1 MNLKTLI
8 ALALRGLLRNRRR
21 GLVTLMAIAF
31 GFAAIALF
39 AGYTHNIYRGLS
51 LQAIHGELLGHL
63 TVSKRGMSR
72 EGKLDPERYL
82 LSAEDVR
89 RITALIEADPHVK
102 LVTPRLALSGIVS
115 NGRASTIFVAEGLEP
130 NAARRLQDGLRAA
143 MDFDAE
149 PAAAAAGG
157 VRALDAAKPDHV
169 TLAAGLAGLLHLQKG
184 DSAAVLT
191 NTLGG
196 QANALDIQIAG
207 LFDTGNAAT
216 NDLYAFMP
224 LQLVRNLYDAEGR
237 ADRLTVLL
245 DDVAATESVR
255 AALLPQLAA
264 AGFEMEIRTWNEL
277 SAFYTQVRGMF
288 DMIFGFI
295 FSIVLTVVLM
305 SVANSMGMTVVERT
319 REIGTLRAIGLR
331 RRGVIGLF
339 VGEAAL
345 LVMLGCILGLLLTL
359 GVRYGINVADISY
372 VPPNQTAPVPLLVDL
387 DAARIAFT
395 ALMMAVVGAFAAW
408 MPARRAAK
416 QPIID
421 ALGHV

>member
-1 MNLKTLI
+1 MNPKTLI
-8 ALALRGLLRNRRR
+8 ALALRGLMRNRRR
-21 GLVTLMAIAF
+21 GLVTLLAIAF

-63 TVSKRGMSR
+63 SLSKRGMSR

-82 LSAEDVR
+82 MTAEEVR
-89 RITALIEADPHVK
+89 RITELVKAEPHVT
-102 LVTPRLALSGIVS
+102 LVTPRLAVSGIVS
-115 NGRASTIFVAEGLEP
+115 NGRASTIFVAEGLDP
-130 NAARRLQDGLRAA
+130 TAARELQAGLLSEMNVTREVAQ
-143 MDFDAE
+143 
-149 PAAAAAGG
+149 GG
-157 VRALDAAKPDHV
+157 VQVLDAAKPDSV
-169 TLAAGLAGLLHLQKG
+169 ALAAGLGALLHLKPG

-196 QANALDIQIAG
+196 QANALDIQVAG
-207 LFDTGNAAT
+207 LFNTGNAAT

-224 LQLVRNLYDAEGR
+224 LQLVRSLYDAEGR
-237 ADRLTVLL
+237 ADRLTILIDEV
-245 DDVAATESVR
+245 DATESVR
-255 AALLPQLAA
+255 ASLLGKLKA
-264 AGFEMEIRTWNEL
+264 AGFEVEISTWQEL
-277 SAFYTQVRGMF
+277 SAFYNQVHGMF

-295 FSIVLTVVLM
+295 FSIVITVVVM
-305 SVANSMGMTVVERT
+305 SVANSMGMAVVERT

-331 RRGVIGLF
+331 RGGVIGLF

-345 LVMLGCILGLLLTL
+345 LVLLGCIAGLLLTI
-359 GVRYGINVADISY
+359 GVRYGINLADISY

-387 DAARIAFT
+387 DTPRIMFP
-395 ALMMAVVGAFAAW
+395 ALMMAAVGAFAAW